1 MGLLSFFGSAA
12 GKTIAGIGSSLLS
25 NIFGASST
33 NNTNRTN
40 LKINQMNNEFNERMM
55 QKQMDY
61 NTLMWNKQNAY
72 NDPSAQRARME
83 EAGFNPF
90 LAQGMNVGNASA
102 VGGTS
107 AATASPAAPQQAFRP
122 DFSGI
127 PQAILMARQGEK
139 LEAETF
145 QQVTDNQTRQLRN
158 MQEIADLIAQTKG
171 KEISNKLQLTMLKYA
186 DQVQMSQLQQMEAQ
200 TQNIMR
206 EGLLLDKSLSIFD
219 EQTRLD
225 FAQRAA
231 NIVLTESQNRKTER
245 EIAHEVEKMIETRA
259 RTTGIHISNDVA
271 RRTATSLVTKAMH
284 DAQRAGEPQNI
295 WQGMSDAKSGF
306 DKFVEKNIVK
316 PTKKAWK
323 DTKRSFGL

>member
-1 MGLLSFFGSAA
+1 MGIISALIGA
-12 GKTIAGIGSSLLS
+12 GSSLIG

-33 NNTNRTN
+33 NKTNRNN
-40 LKINQMNNEFNERMM
+40 LRINQMNNEFNERMM

-90 LAQGMNVGNASA
+90 LSQGMNVGNAGA

-107 AATASPAAPQQAFRP
+107 AATASPAAPQQAYRP

-171 KEISNKLQLTMLKYA
+171 KEISNKLQQTMLKYA

-206 EGLLLDKSLSIFD
+206 EGLLMDKSLSIFD

-231 NIVLTESQNRKTER
+231 NIILTNTNARKSKQETIH
-245 EIAHEVEKMIETRA
+245 EIQKMIETSA
-259 RTTGIHISNDVA
+259 RTKGIKISNDVA
-271 RRTATSLVTKAMH
+271 RRTADSLVKRAYYDSIPTGSWSNLVGAIGHTVGWLGKGKDSTK
-284 DAQRAGEPQNI
+284 
-295 WQGMSDAKSGF
+295 
-306 DKFVEKNIVK
+306 
-316 PTKKAWK
+316 
-323 DTKRSFGL
+323 